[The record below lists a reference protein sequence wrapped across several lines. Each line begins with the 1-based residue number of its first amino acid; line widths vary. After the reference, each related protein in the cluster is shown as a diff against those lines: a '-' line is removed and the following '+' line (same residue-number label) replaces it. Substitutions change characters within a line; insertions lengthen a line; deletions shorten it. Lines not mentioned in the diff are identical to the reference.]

1 MAAQS
6 STWDEDPQGVS
17 LLLATGRVR
26 HDLLVIAEP
35 ALLTELDEAWG
46 RPASRVRLSFL
57 PGVRAPHASHQASKY
72 THRSVLWR
80 E

>member
-35 ALLTELDEAWG
+35 ALLTELDEAWS
-46 RPASRVRLSFL
+46 RPASRIRLSFL
-57 PGVRAPHASHQASKY
+57 PDVRAPGGAGQKDTLVTY
-72 THRSVLWR
+72 
-80 E
+80 EKDG

>member
-26 HDLLVIAEP
+26 HDFFVIAEP
-35 ALLTELDEAWG
+35 AFLTELDEAWG
-46 RPASRVRLSFL
+46 RPASRVRLS
-57 PGVRAPHASHQASKY
+57 
-72 THRSVLWR
+72 
-80 E
+80 